1 VSITPR
7 HATAPKIRFAFSL
20 FVSPNDPLW
29 RIHRVISA
37 IYSEYDY
44 FFVHVDAMQTYSSEK
59 EQLEKSDEAKVMLKW
74 FRV

>member
-1 VSITPR
+1 MMPLQPSSPS
-7 HATAPKIRFAFSL
+7 RFAFSL

-44 FFVHVDAMQTYSSEK
+44 FFVHVDAMQ
-59 EQLEKSDEAKVMLKW
+59 VMSPSRESC
-74 FRV
+74 FRVEG